1 MGEIVI
7 EEKRSKA
14 FKLVFAGLFMFVAS
28 VALWAIGIS
37 DQVFFYK
44 LIGCVASVF
53 FCVAFVT
60 SLIRAMRKKP
70 LLVIKGDGIVET
82 SSASSIGFIPYD
94 EIEKFQIVNIY
105 GQKVIGILPKNNEE
119 FIKKLPRNKQ
129 RAANANIKM
138 SFPPASIRVDTA
150 KDMTIEDIYS
160 LLQKRL
166 KDYTS
171 FY

>member
-14 FKLVFAGLFMFVAS
+14 FKLVFAGFFMFAAS
-28 VALWAIGIS
+28 LALWAIGIS

-44 LIGCVASVF
+44 LIGCMASVF
-53 FCVAFVT
+53 FFIAFIAA
-60 SLIRAMRKKP
+60 LIRAMKKKP
-70 LLVIKGDGIVET
+70 LLVIKGDGIIES
-82 SSASSIGFIPYD
+82 SSASSIGFVSYD
-94 EIEKFQIVNIY
+94 EIEKFEVVNIY
-105 GQKVIGILPKNNEE
+105 GQKVIGILPKDNEE

-129 RAANANIKM
+129 RAANMNIKM